1 MSSIGLSEDD
11 LYDILHV
18 LDNGVTDRWDKFGLS
33 LKLSKNDIAT
43 IDRDKD
49 TQEDKLIQVLTLWLR
64 DSLIRSGYGP
74 PTWKILIE
82 AVKSKA
88 GGRNPALA
96 KKIAAA
102 KFGETK
108 CEPTDEKR

>member
-43 IDRDKD
+43 I
-49 TQEDKLIQVLTLWLR
+49 
-64 DSLIRSGYGP
+64 G
-74 PTWKILIE
+74 
-82 AVKSKA
+82 A
-88 GGRNPALA
+88 
-96 KKIAAA
+96 
-102 KFGETK
+102 
-108 CEPTDEKR
+108 